1 MCWVIKLRRTAEI
14 DKNKEDQS
22 NMKTIKVETVQEAM
36 QLLVDQP
43 YDEKRKIYRNLYV
56 YRGIPNVDYKL
67 LTSLYRNCGKKQKDL
82 EQHILDNFSKY
93 AELEAPTMLTS
104 VWKRMILGQHHGL
117 PTRLLDWTRSPLVAL
132 HFAMTE
138 SDYTQMD
145 KHDAV
150 VWKIDIPDLKK
161 YLPDEY
167 RKVLDDAHSSVYTM
181 DQLDQVTGGSLDKYD
196 NDMGASRMVILEPP
210 SMDQRVAN
218 QYSFFSVVPSEMRD
232 VDSFLEETSNTVKYI
247 ISKDIRWHL
256 RDALDQMNINE
267 RMIYPG
273 LDGVARVEG
282 RHYYVRNESER

>member
-1 MCWVIKLRRTAEI
+1 MQVIRL
-14 DKNKEDQS
+14 
-22 NMKTIKVETVQEAM
+22 ETVQEAM
-36 QLLVDQP
+36 SLLVDQP
-43 YDEKRKIYRNLYV
+43 YDEGMKIYRNLYV
-56 YRGIPNVDYKL
+56 YRGIPNVDFKL
-67 LTSLYRNCGKKQKDL
+67 LTSLRRNCGNKQKEL

-93 AELEAPTMLTS
+93 AEHEAPSMLTS
-104 VWKRMILGQHHGL
+104 IWKRMILGQHHGL

-161 YLPDEY
+161 QLPDEY
-167 RKVLDDAHSSVYTM
+167 RKVLDDANSSVYTM
-181 DQLDQVTGGSLDKYD
+181 DQLDQVTRGSLDKYD
-196 NDMGASRMVILEPP
+196 NDMGTSSIVVLEPP

-218 QYSFFSVVPSEMRD
+218 QYSFFSVVPSGMKELD
-232 VDSFLEETSNTVKYI
+232 NFLEETENTVKYV

-273 LDGVARVEG
+273 LDGVAKVEG
-282 RHYYVRNESER
+282 RHYYVRDEREH

>member
-1 MCWVIKLRRTAEI
+1 MRETR
-14 DKNKEDQS
+14 
-22 NMKTIKVETVQEAM
+22 VETVQEAM
-36 QLLVDQP
+36 ALLIDQP
-43 YDEKRKIYRNLYV
+43 YDVDRKIYRNLYV
-56 YRGIPNVDYKL
+56 YRGLPNVKYKL
-67 LTSLYRNCGKKQKDL
+67 FTSLYRNCGKRQKEL

-93 AELEAPTMLTS
+93 AEHEAPAMLTS

-150 VWKIDIPDLKK
+150 VWKIDIPDVKK
-161 YLPDEY
+161 QLPAKY
-167 RKVLDDAHSSVYTM
+167 RRVLDDANSSVYTV
-181 DQLDQVTGGSLDKYD
+181 DQLDQITEGSLDRYD
-196 NDMGASRMVILEPP
+196 NDMGTSGMVILEPP

-218 QYSFFSVVPSEMRD
+218 QYSFFSVVPAGMKD
-232 VDSFLEETSNTVKYI
+232 IDSFLEKTESTVKYV

-273 LDGVARVEG
+273 LDGIAKVEG
-282 RHYYVRNESER
+282 RHYYVRDEGEH

>member
-1 MCWVIKLRRTAEI
+1 MKEI
-14 DKNKEDQS
+14 RF
-22 NMKTIKVETVQEAM
+22 ETVQEAM
-36 QLLVDQP
+36 QILVDQP
-43 YDEKRKIYRNLYV
+43 YDEARKIFRNLYV
-56 YRGIPNVDYKL
+56 YRGLPNVDYKL
-67 LTSLYRNCGKKQKDL
+67 LTSLRRNCGKKQKGL
-82 EQHILDNFSKY
+82 EQHILDNFAKY
-93 AELEAPTMLTS
+93 AENEAPSMLTS

-138 SDYTQMD
+138 GDYTQMD
-145 KHDAV
+145 KHDAA

-167 RKVLDDAHSSVYTM
+167 RKVLDEAHSTVYTM
-181 DQLDQVTGGSLDKYD
+181 DQLHLVTGGNLDKYD
-196 NDMGASRMVILEPP
+196 RDMGASSMVILEPP
-210 SMDQRVAN
+210 SMDQRVVN
-218 QYSFFSVVPSEMRD
+218 QYSFFSVVPSDMKD
-232 VDSFLEETSNTVKYI
+232 VDSFLEKTGNTVKYV

-282 RHYYVRNESER
+282 RHYYVRDERER